1 MSRVPLLALVLVSL
15 VGTAGCAD
23 NILKERPVT
32 KVVAAATVAKP
43 AFSVSGS
50 AKGQSSVCAAYRRQL
65 LQVTRLLTAAHL
77 EQRKQELNS
86 KQLSLNAVIADACE

>member
-1 MSRVPLLALVLVSL
+1 MSRLLVFALALVTL
-15 VGTAGCAD
+15 VGLTACAD

-32 KVVAAATVAKP
+32 KVVAAKVAKP
-43 AFSVSGS
+43 TFSVSGS

-65 LQVTRLLTAAHL
+65 LQVTRLLTAARL

>member
-1 MSRVPLLALVLVSL
+1 MFRLPLFALALVTL
-15 VGTAGCAD
+15 VGLTGCAD

-32 KVVAAATVAKP
+32 KVVAAKLAKP

-65 LQVTRLLTAAHL
+65 LQVTRLLTAAKV